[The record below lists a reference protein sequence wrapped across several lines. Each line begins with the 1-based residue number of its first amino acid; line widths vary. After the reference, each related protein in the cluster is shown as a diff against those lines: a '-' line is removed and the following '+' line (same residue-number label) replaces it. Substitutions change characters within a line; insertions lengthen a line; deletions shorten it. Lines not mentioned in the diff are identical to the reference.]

1 MNNYYP
7 EISLGRFLRII
18 LILIIIGISYLIL
31 SSISSVLL
39 PFGVAWLISYMLYP
53 FVRFFQNKLRI
64 KSRLISILAVL
75 IVTIAV
81 ITGIVV
87 LIVPSIMYEFN
98 TFKEV
103 IVNFFSSNI
112 KNPTIPPFVAD
123 TLREYGNEQGIVNL
137 LQSSGIQDLINKL
150 FEHTQTL
157 VVGTVGAVS
166 QLFSSCITLLY
177 VFFILLDY
185 EKLSEEWKLF
195 LPVRWRELA
204 TKISSDLVE
213 GMNQYFRGQALVAFC
228 VGILFSIGFLIIDFP
243 LAIGFGLFVGLL
255 NLVPYL
261 QLISLLPMVFLAL
274 LKAANTGSNFWLVLL
289 SAFIVLA
296 IVQTIQDLFL
306 VPKILGKRMN
316 LHPAVILLSLAIWGK
331 LLGILGMI
339 VALPMTTIMIAYLKR
354 YHEIHATQKTS
365 ELNEITE
372 LSAAEIFPKEE
383 KEIKN
388 EAEA

>member
-18 LILIIIGISYLIL
+18 LILIIIGISYLVL

-53 FVRFFQNKLRI
+53 IVRFFQNKLRI
-64 KSRLISILAVL
+64 KSRLVSILAVL

-81 ITGIVV
+81 ITGTVV
-87 LIVPSIMYEFN
+87 LIVPSIMNEFN
-98 TFKEV
+98 TFKDV
-103 IVNFFSSNI
+103 IVNFFSNNI

-157 VVGTVGAVS
+157 VVGTVGVVS

-195 LPVRWRELA
+195 LPVRWREIA
-204 TKISSDLVE
+204 TKISNDLVE

-296 IVQTIQDLFL
+296 VVQTIQDLFL

-339 VALPMTTIMIAYLKR
+339 VALPMTTIMIAYVKR
-354 YHEIHATQKTS
+354 YHEIHATHDTT
-365 ELNEITE
+365 ELNEIAE

-383 KEIKN
+383 KETKN
-388 EAEA
+388 EAEE

>member
-87 LIVPSIMYEFN
+87 LIVPSIMYEFT

-112 KNPTIPPFVAD
+112 KNPTIPPLVAD

-339 VALPMTTIMIAYLKR
+339 VALPMTTIMIAYVKR
-354 YHEIHATQKTS
+354 YHEIHATHDTT
-365 ELNEITE
+365 ELNEIAE